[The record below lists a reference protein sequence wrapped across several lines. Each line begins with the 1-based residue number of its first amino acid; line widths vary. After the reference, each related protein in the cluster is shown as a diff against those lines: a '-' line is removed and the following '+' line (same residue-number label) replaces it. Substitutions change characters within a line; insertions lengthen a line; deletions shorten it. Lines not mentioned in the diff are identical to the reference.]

1 MSMPRVL
8 FTTVPAE
15 VLRSQNTLKGKAF
28 DTTSS
33 YQSWTAMNPRLLQLR
48 VTNPAFGLRFIREN
62 VRGVEILEYPTWEEY
77 RAALRRGWDVVGI
90 SFFTWTTPDALQM
103 AAMAR
108 EAGAGQ
114 VWAGNYG
121 VMTPDISQHFDRVY
135 TGNCEAALKKAIE
148 GVDLP
153 AVEHPVI
160 VGKSQWNLMHENV
173 GFLYTKRGCGS
184 HCTFCPTPR
193 FAKGDEETVI
203 TGTDRVL
210 DAYARLNASPVII
223 FDETFME
230 NESHASAVI
239 EQLARRNLRW
249 VCLTRADRIVGRVAE
264 LKTRG
269 LHSAIVG
276 VLGNGRH
283 PGPAGEDGPDQGDDP
298 RAPGARLL
306 PDRYLHARLPRR
318 HHRERAGG
326 SASAGIVGLLPDAV
340 HDPHALPG
348 DAALQAASAQDRG
361 SRLAPLRLV
370 SPGLGS
376 PVTQPGAGARSAL
389 PSAQAHQ
396 QAVAVPAENLHGL
409 PAPPDACGAQRRY
422 TKRGSRFSRNALR
435 PSGKFGLAAL
445 SIWARRSASS

>member
-8 FTTVPAE
+8 FTTVPVE
-15 VLRSQNTLKGKAF
+15 VLRSQNTLNGKAF

-77 RAALRRGWDVVGI
+77 RAALHRGWDIVGI

-108 EAGAGQ
+108 EAGVGQ

-121 VMTPDISQHFDRVY
+121 VMTPDISQDFDRVY
-135 TGNCEAALKKAIE
+135 TGNCEAALKKDIE
-148 GVDLP
+148 GVELP
-153 AVEHPVI
+153 AVEHPVM
-160 VGKSQWNLMHENV
+160 VGKSEWNLVHENV

-239 EQLARRNLRW
+239 EQLARRKLRW

-264 LKTRG
+264 LKSRG
-269 LHSAIVG
+269 MHSAIVG
-276 VLGNGRH
+276 VESIRDVN
-283 PGPAGEDGPDQGDDP
+283 
-298 RAPGARLL
+298 
-306 PDRYLHARLPRR
+306 LHFVAK
-318 HHRERAGG
+318 RERMDLIKETILELRAHGCFPTG
-326 SASAGIVGLLPDAV
+326 TYMLGFPGDTVESVQEDLRALESWGFFLMQFTILTPYPGTPLYKQLQPKIVDHDWRHYDSYHLVWDHPSLSPEQARGLLFQALKRINRPSQYLRKISTDYLRRRVPAV
-340 HDPHALPG
+340 
-348 DAALQAASAQDRG
+348 QRG
-361 SRLAPLRLV
+361 A
-370 SPGLGS
+370 
-376 PVTQPGAGARSAL
+376 TRS
-389 PSAQAHQ
+389 
-396 QAVAVPAENLHGL
+396 AVPA
-409 PAPPDACGAQRRY
+409 
-422 TKRGSRFSRNALR
+422 SREM
-435 PSGKFGLAAL
+435 P
-445 SIWARRSASS
+445 

>member
-8 FTTVPAE
+8 FTTVPVE

-230 NESHASAVI
+230 NESH
-239 EQLARRNLRW
+239 
-249 VCLTRADRIVGRVAE
+249 
-264 LKTRG
+264 
-269 LHSAIVG
+269 
-276 VLGNGRH
+276 
-283 PGPAGEDGPDQGDDP
+283 
-298 RAPGARLL
+298 
-306 PDRYLHARLPRR
+306 
-318 HHRERAGG
+318 
-326 SASAGIVGLLPDAV
+326 
-340 HDPHALPG
+340 G

>member
-8 FTTVPAE
+8 FTTIPVE

-121 VMTPDISQHFDRVY
+121 VMTPDISRHFDRVY
-135 TGNCEAALKKAIE
+135 SGNCEAALKKDIE

-160 VGKSQWNLMHENV
+160 VGKTQLSLMHEKV

-193 FAKGDEETVI
+193 FAKGDQQTVI

-230 NESHASAVI
+230 NESHADAVI
-239 EQLARRNLRW
+239 EQLARRKLRW

-269 LHSAIVG
+269 LHSAIIG
-276 VLGNGRH
+276 VESIRDAN
-283 PGPAGEDGPDQGDDP
+283 
-298 RAPGARLL
+298 
-306 PDRYLHARLPRR
+306 LHFVAK
-318 HHRERAGG
+318 RERTDLIKETIREL
-326 SASAGIVGLLPDAV
+326 SAHGCFPSGTYMLGF
-340 HDPHALPG
+340 PG
-348 DAALQAASAQDRG
+348 DTVESVQEDLRALESWGFFLMQFTILTPYPGTPLYKQLQPKITDQDWRHYDSYHLVWDHPSLSPEQARELLFQA
-361 SRLAPLRLV
+361 LRRINRPSQYLRKI
-370 SPGLGS
+370 STDYLRRRMPE
-376 PVTQPGAGARSAL
+376 ARRATTRIG
-389 PSAQAHQ
+389 
-396 QAVAVPAENLHGL
+396 VPAS
-409 PAPPDACGAQRRY
+409 P
-422 TKRGSRFSRNALR
+422 
-435 PSGKFGLAAL
+435 
-445 SIWARRSASS
+445 

>member
-8 FTTVPAE
+8 FTTIPVE

-121 VMTPDISQHFDRVY
+121 VMTPDISRHFDRVY
-135 TGNCEAALKKAIE
+135 SGNCEAALKKDIE

-160 VGKSQWNLMHENV
+160 VGKTQLSLMHEKV

-193 FAKGDEETVI
+193 FAKGDQQTVI

-230 NESHASAVI
+230 NESHADAVI
-239 EQLARRNLRW
+239 EQLARRKLRW

-269 LHSAIVG
+269 LHSAIIG
-276 VLGNGRH
+276 VESIRDAN
-283 PGPAGEDGPDQGDDP
+283 
-298 RAPGARLL
+298 
-306 PDRYLHARLPRR
+306 LHFVAK
-318 HHRERAGG
+318 RERTDLIKETIREL
-326 SASAGIVGLLPDAV
+326 SAHGCFPSGTYMLGF
-340 HDPHALPG
+340 PG
-348 DAALQAASAQDRG
+348 DTVESVQEDLRALESWGFFLMQFTILTPYPGTPLYKQLQPKITDQDWRHYDSYHLVWDHPSLSPEQARELLFQALRRINRPSQYLRKISTDYLRRRMPAARRATTRI
-361 SRLAPLRLV
+361 
-370 SPGLGS
+370 
-376 PVTQPGAGARSAL
+376 
-389 PSAQAHQ
+389 
-396 QAVAVPAENLHGL
+396 AVPAS
-409 PAPPDACGAQRRY
+409 P
-422 TKRGSRFSRNALR
+422 
-435 PSGKFGLAAL
+435 
-445 SIWARRSASS
+445 